1 MAPSYTEDH
10 TGPPIDPNDL
20 FTSTLNNLS
29 NENALTQPSS
39 LNVSQPG
46 SVMRSIVE
54 IFELEEEPQSED
66 VEMGDDE
73 NEPGVDLEDQRRRTE
88 RLRTVVPALTQL
100 WWSGSEEIDL
110 VAEKLGDG
118 SRDRT
123 LRPFPETLFITSPNF
138 LSHIWTRV
146 AESMS
151 KLPPQRPSCFESFLR
166 LLS

>member
-1 MAPSYTEDH
+1 MAPSYTENH
-10 TGPPIDPNDL
+10 IGPPIDPNDL
-20 FTSTLNNLS
+20 FASAPNGLS
-29 NENALTQPSS
+29 VENAPTQPSS

-118 SRDRT
+118 SRDRM
-123 LRPFPETLFITSPNF
+123 LCPFPETLFITSPQF
-138 LSHIWTRV
+138 SISYLEKSGRIYFKIASSATFV
-146 AESMS
+146 
-151 KLPPQRPSCFESFLR
+151 F
-166 LLS
+166 